1 MDKDFSELVEYL
13 DEKFQKTAAKE
24 DLKDFAKKEDLEK
37 FATKED
43 LKALAEKFVSLEEF
57 DQFRTEVRGEFK
69 ELRLSIQNLT
79 NAVDSLVKA
88 VSDLRTEYVAICH
101 QLTRHEKW
109 IQQIAEK
116 SGVKLEY

>member
-1 MDKDFSELVEYL
+1 MDKDFSELIEYL

-24 DLKDFAKKEDLEK
+24 DLKDFAKKEDLD
-37 FATKED
+37 AW
-43 LKALAEKFVSLEEF
+43 AEKFVTFEKF
-57 DQFRTEVRGEFK
+57 NQFRIEVRGEFK
-69 ELRLSIQNLT
+69 ELRLSIQSLT